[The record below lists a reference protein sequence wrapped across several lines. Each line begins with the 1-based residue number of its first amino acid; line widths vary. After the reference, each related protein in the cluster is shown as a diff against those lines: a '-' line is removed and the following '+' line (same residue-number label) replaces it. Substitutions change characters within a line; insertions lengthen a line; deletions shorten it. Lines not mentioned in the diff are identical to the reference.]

1 MGTLGPG
8 SLNSME
14 AELREAFHLF
24 DQDKDGLIT
33 TDELIK
39 LIAKVGGSMTEGEA
53 RGLIRQADKDKNG
66 GIDLSEFGTLWSAM
80 KGEGEEDIKK
90 EFDELDADR
99 SGFITKDEM
108 LAVVSNL
115 AKDKV
120 AEAARCVDDL
130 DVDKDGKVSYPEFL
144 LVWRYRELGT
154 LKL

>member
-1 MGTLGPG
+1 
-8 SLNSME
+8 ME

-33 TDELIK
+33 TEELIK
-39 LIAKVGGSMTEGEA
+39 LIDKVGGCMTEGEA

-66 GIDLSEFGTLWSAM
+66 GIDLSEFGILWAAM
-80 KGEGEEDIKK
+80 KGEGEEDIKE
-90 EFDELDADR
+90 EFARLDTDS

-108 LAVVSNL
+108 LEVVSIL
-115 AKDKV
+115 SKDKV
-120 AEAARCVDDL
+120 GDAERCVAEL
-130 DVDKDGKVSYPEFL
+130 DVDKDGRVSYPEFL